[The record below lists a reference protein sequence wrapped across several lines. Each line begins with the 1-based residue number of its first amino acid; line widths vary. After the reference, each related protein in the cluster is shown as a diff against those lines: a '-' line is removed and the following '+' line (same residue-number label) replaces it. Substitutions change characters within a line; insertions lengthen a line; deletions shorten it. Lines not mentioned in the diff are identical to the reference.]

1 MGEEVTTYDASHI
14 QVLEGAEAIRKRPG
28 MYIGSTDARGLHT
41 LVYEVADRAVNEVLD
56 GRATSIALTLTADGG
71 VSVADD
77 GPGIAPDAADG
88 TGRPGVEALLTRTWW
103 HGPWTGGRHH
113 VMLGLCGVGW
123 PAAANVL
130 SRRMTAEVRRDGV
143 RWVQEYA
150 RGVATTPLT
159 EAGAVDGSGTT
170 LTFWPDPGIFGTAEV
185 SADALED
192 RFRELAFLNRA
203 LDISFTD
210 LRQDA
215 PRSVRLHH
223 PDGVRDFLDSLA
235 ASPCDADIAFEHED
249 PRMAGVME
257 TALRWSD
264 HPGERVRSFANS
276 RPLLGGTHV
285 TGFRAGL
292 ASAINAY
299 ARQQGLLKAADP
311 DFDTQR
317 VGEGLTAVL
326 SMKLDRPELE
336 GSTRGMLGNSEV
348 RACVERAVEQH
359 VGRWLAEYPGR
370 AAAVVGRIAGP
381 ARR

>member
-103 HGPWTGGRHH
+103 PGPWTGGRHH
-113 VMLGLCGVGW
+113 VMLGLCGMGW
-123 PAAANVL
+123 PAAANAL

-170 LTFWPDPGIFGTAEV
+170 LTFWPDPGIFGAAEV

-223 PDGVRDFLDSLA
+223 PDGVQDFLDSLA
-235 ASPCDADIAFEHED
+235 ASPATPTSPSSTKTRA
-249 PRMAGVME
+249 
-257 TALRWSD
+257 W
-264 HPGERVRSFANS
+264 RV
-276 RPLLGGTHV
+276 
-285 TGFRAGL
+285 
-292 ASAINAY
+292 
-299 ARQQGLLKAADP
+299 
-311 DFDTQR
+311 
-317 VGEGLTAVL
+317 
-326 SMKLDRPELE
+326 
-336 GSTRGMLGNSEV
+336 
-348 RACVERAVEQH
+348 
-359 VGRWLAEYPGR
+359 
-370 AAAVVGRIAGP
+370 
-381 ARR
+381 